1 MKTEWVEILKE
12 KANEIGGELREIRR
26 QIHFNPELGFKEK
39 ATSQLI
45 CEKLRGL
52 GIEFRAGVGK
62 TGVVGLIE
70 GGSGGQTIG
79 LRADMDALPVQE
91 ETGALYASEKPG
103 VMHAC
108 GHDAHVACLLGAATL
123 LEYLKEQ
130 FKGNIKVVFQP
141 AEEIDQG
148 AKAVISDGGLE
159 SPRPD
164 AFFALHVDPGL
175 PVGTVGIRKGPMMAA
190 IDTIKISV
198 TGRGGHG
205 AKPHQSIDAIV
216 AASALV
222 MNLQTAVSRETD
234 PVRPAVLSICTFH
247 GGQAENII
255 ASRVDM
261 TGTVRCIDPRVH
273 QTIPEIIGRICKNTT
288 ATFGAG
294 VSLDYQKMIPPLINS
309 PEMVTLVRQSSE
321 AILGPKSV
329 VEAPVSMGG
338 DDFAF
343 FLKEIPGAYFKF
355 GAKNPDSEMACAL
368 HNDHFDIDERCLPL
382 GAAILA
388 YTALITLETLT
399 EKSSNTK

>member
-26 QIHFNPELGFKEK
+26 QIHRNPELGFKEK
-39 ATSQLI
+39 AASQLI

-52 GIEFRAGVGK
+52 GIKFRAGVGK
-62 TGVVGLIE
+62 TGVVGLIQ
-70 GGSGGQTIG
+70 GASNGQTIG

-123 LEYLKEQ
+123 LVYLKEQ

-148 AKAVISDGGLE
+148 AEAMIKDGALMN
-159 SPRPD
+159 PRPD

-175 PVGTVGIRKGPMMAA
+175 PVGTVGIRKGPMMSA
-190 IDTIKISV
+190 IDTIRISV
-198 TGRGGHG
+198 TGKGGHG
-205 AKPHQSIDAIV
+205 AHPHQSIDAIV

-261 TGTVRCIDPRVH
+261 TGTVRSIDPHVH
-273 QTIPEIIGRICKNTT
+273 QALPETIGRICKNTA
-288 ATFGAG
+288 ATFGAR

-309 PEMVTLVRQSSE
+309 PEMVAKVSESSK
-321 AILGPKSV
+321 AILGPESV
-329 VEAPVSMGG
+329 VEAPLSMGG

-343 FLKEIPGAYFKF
+343 FLREIPGAYFKF
-355 GAKNPDSEMACAL
+355 GAKNPDSEMACNL

-388 YTALITLETLT
+388 YTALIALETLT